1 MPRKKKEIVESVIEP
16 VVETATETAAVVK
29 KPKRAYKRKKKTVEE
44 ITPINAIV
52 IAPKLSMC
60 DGKKKRLE
68 KAREQ
73 NGVRNI

>member
-16 VVETATETAAVVK
+16 VVETATETAAVK